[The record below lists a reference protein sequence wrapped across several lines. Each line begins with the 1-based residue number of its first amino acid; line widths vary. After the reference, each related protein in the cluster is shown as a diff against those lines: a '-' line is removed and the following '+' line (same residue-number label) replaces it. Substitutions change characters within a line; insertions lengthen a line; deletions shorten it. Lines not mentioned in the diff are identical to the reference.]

1 MKYREMGRVCE
12 TYLGTPVCL
21 VLNVAAGCTACRILR
36 VVVAITLRI
45 QPESK
50 SAVLLGLERTASGP
64 SRTWLAEAILGRALD
79 EGLLAPEYDDQE
91 RRHGGVENGCLFDS
105 RDISVAD
112 RRHLFDE
119 VTFPG
124 DLDLNWGADPTF
136 VVSEMADHSWRKIMI
151 VDTLGKT
158 CTFRSTTTD
167 PAYPLKDN
175 GRRNG
180 RWFLDRSMQGRQRRI
195 DASVPN
201 SIAYPVKKRLT
212 ISYLRRP
219 PAPA

>member
-21 VLNVAAGCTACRILR
+21 VLNVRLDVRPVEFCALSWR
-36 VVVAITLRI
+36 
-45 QPESK
+45 
-50 SAVLLGLERTASGP
+50 
-64 SRTWLAEAILGRALD
+64 SRYVSSPNRNRRYYWTRADGFWTIPTWLAEAILGRALD

-180 RWFLDRSMQGRQRRI
+180 RWFLDRSMQ
-195 DASVPN
+195 DAS
-201 SIAYPVKKRLT
+201 AALMRQFLT
-212 ISYLRRP
+212 VLRTL
-219 PAPA
+219 